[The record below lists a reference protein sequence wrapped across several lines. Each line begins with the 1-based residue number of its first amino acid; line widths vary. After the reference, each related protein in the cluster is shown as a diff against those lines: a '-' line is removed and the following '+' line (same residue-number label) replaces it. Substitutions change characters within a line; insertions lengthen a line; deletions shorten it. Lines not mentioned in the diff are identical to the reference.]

1 MSSQTSSRT
10 NIILLQIKLIF
21 GISDSFN
28 FKSDDIKDGKN
39 ERDKEAL
46 FESKT
51 FLNALF
57 PILYDSIDLWTSVF
71 SLSFFCSSLSKF
83 VFKLCWDIIS
93 KFEILRSPVTR
104 SNQVITMHSRG
115 NSHFR
120 TTSLHKLEER
130 HLSGSI
136 LHSHTI
142 RVKIDI

>member
-1 MSSQTSSRT
+1 MLIGCLNISSSSVLSFIFLKDVDMSSQTSSRT

-93 KFEILRSPVTR
+93 KFEI
-104 SNQVITMHSRG
+104 NNFI
-115 NSHFR
+115 FI
-120 TTSLHKLEER
+120 
-130 HLSGSI
+130 SI
-136 LHSHTI
+136 VVS
-142 RVKIDI
+142 V